1 MLLLFKLR
9 KGEEKTMKIKLKP
22 IKTKRDRILFGFKIA
37 VIIAFLFFLV
47 YLNVLK
53 FVEPYKEI
61 LPSDMRDE
69 PILIA
74 DKDSLT
80 I

>member
-1 MLLLFKLR
+1 
-9 KGEEKTMKIKLKP
+9 MKIKLKP

-37 VIIAFLFFLV
+37 VIIAFLFFLA

-53 FVEPYKEI
+53 FAEPYKEI
-61 LPSDMRDE
+61 LPDDMRDE